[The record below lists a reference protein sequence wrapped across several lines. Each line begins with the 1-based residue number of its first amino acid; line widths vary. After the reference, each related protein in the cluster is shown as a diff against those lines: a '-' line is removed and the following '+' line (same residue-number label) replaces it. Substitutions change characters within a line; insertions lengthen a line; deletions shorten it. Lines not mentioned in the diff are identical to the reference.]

1 MDISKFNIVTYIKPN
16 HDFDIFSKS
25 LARIQK
31 SKHLDK
37 IYISFVKELSNE
49 FKNELNRYDNIIWKD
64 GVDEYWA
71 SEMKRLIDTSTSSYY
86 YIWEEDSDIY
96 DIEEFDSSYEYLISK
111 GIDFLITQD
120 LKWIKRAE
128 HLLENNLAIKDGKFI
143 YFNWGTQYAKFCRES
158 SPDRLIN
165 CAYPVTVNGIFSKN
179 LIVSLLD
186 YLMKSEYWEKITKGD
201 FNHYHRNPK
210 LPHSFEVFPGFW
222 WEGINDGYG
231 NVEYITTVST
241 KQYGREL
248 GDRLVN
254 KINGK

>member
-16 HDFDIFSKS
+16 HDFDIFSRS

-111 GIDFLITQD
+111 GIDFLVTQD

-158 SPDRLIN
+158 TPDRLIN

-186 YLMKSEYWEKITKGD
+186 YLIKSEYWEKITKGD
-201 FNHYHRNPK
+201 FNHYHHNPK